1 MYIKNKTTIRELLEI
16 GSQKNN
22 PWGDE
27 IKLARQEMELAQKN
41 FNQAR
46 GAWIDVCAHALC
58 AAELKYQQLLRMAK
72 AEEPSTP

>member
-1 MYIKNKTTIRELLEI
+1 MYKSKATIRELLER
-16 GSQKNN
+16 GSQQNN

-27 IKLARQEMELAQKN
+27 IRLARQEMELAQKN

-46 GAWIDVCAHALC
+46 GAWIDVCAHALR

-72 AEEPSTP
+72 AEEPSSL